1 MSIKKFSKFVRENA
15 APAQDYVVG
24 KGSDKDTLEP
34 RAKGEKDFANM
45 HTVSKTDY
53 TPVPGQNHVFDGTIQ
68 KEETEYTEEDED
80 SELSEGSVWDAIQN
94 IKKTKGAKKVK
105 FDNGSTQLI
114 DMQTAN
120 AMVQVYNKVND
131 QNKKKMIDAIQKS
144 PSAIIKLMDLAF
156 GGKK

>member
-1 MSIKKFSKFVRENA
+1 MSIKKFSKFVQENA
-15 APAQDYVVG
+15 APAQDYVVK

-34 RAKGEKDFANM
+34 RAQGEKDFANM
-45 HTVSKTDY
+45 HNVSKTDY

-68 KEETEYTEEDED
+68 KEEVEYEEDEESD
-80 SELSEGSVWDAIQN
+80 LSEGSVWDAIQN

-114 DMQTAN
+114 DLTTAS

-131 QNKKKMIDAIQKS
+131 QNKKKMIDALQKS

>member
-1 MSIKKFSKFVRENA
+1 MSIKKFSKFVQENA
-15 APAQDYVVG
+15 APAQDYVVK
-24 KGSDKDTLEP
+24 KGSDKDEPGP
-34 RAKGEKDFANM
+34 RAQGEKDFANM
-45 HTVSKTDY
+45 HNVSKQDY
-53 TPVPGQNHVFDGTIQ
+53 YAVPGQDFIFNGEVQ
-68 KEETEYTEEDED
+68 REETEHSEEDEESD
-80 SELSEGSVWDAIQN
+80 LSEGSVWDAIQN

-114 DMQTAN
+114 DLTTAS

-131 QNKKKMIDAIQKS
+131 QNKKKMVDSIQKS